1 MWGRPLWSPRCR
13 WTRCASRA
21 TTGATTRVAPTGRRL
36 SRDSRAAQ
44 RIEVPDHV
52 GDSCFGCPSVGQP
65 AESCLAFAV
74 RPGSDLGN
82 RFAGKFVGAFVEI
95 VTGMTAHPMPMHSV
109 AADRGLESLPQIRVL
124 DRLLVAGPPAVAFPA
139 LDPARDSLA

>member
-21 TTGATTRVAPTGRRL
+21 TTGATTRVAPRVAPTGRR
-36 SRDSRAAQ
+36 
-44 RIEVPDHV
+44 
-52 GDSCFGCPSVGQP
+52 
-65 AESCLAFAV
+65 LAFAV

-124 DRLLVAGPPAVAFPA
+124 DRLLVAGPPAVA
-139 LDPARDSLA
+139 